1 MSELETNIYRITNLR
16 DLASTYRTYQVV
28 NLHRDQ
34 DEYFQNCQLLTRKL
48 SFKLKSPAAVIDR
61 KDEAILVVKQDSPEP
76 PKEMFVVRGQVQFK
90 PMDENIHLDYTTRSP
105 ENDQI
110 AIRFLSFLIQ
120 SPLYNRLDLWQPGSG
135 KPFFERQP
143 NRQGEQLNLFRGY
156 SVRPLL
162 TT

>member
-61 KDEAILVVKQDSPEP
+61 KDEAILVVKQDS
-76 PKEMFVVRGQVQFK
+76 R
-90 PMDENIHLDYTTRSP
+90 
-105 ENDQI
+105 
-110 AIRFLSFLIQ
+110 
-120 SPLYNRLDLWQPGSG
+120 
-135 KPFFERQP
+135 
-143 NRQGEQLNLFRGY
+143 NRQKRCSWCGGRSSLNPWRRTSIWITPPGAPKMIRSRSDF
-156 SVRPLL
+156 
-162 TT
+162 